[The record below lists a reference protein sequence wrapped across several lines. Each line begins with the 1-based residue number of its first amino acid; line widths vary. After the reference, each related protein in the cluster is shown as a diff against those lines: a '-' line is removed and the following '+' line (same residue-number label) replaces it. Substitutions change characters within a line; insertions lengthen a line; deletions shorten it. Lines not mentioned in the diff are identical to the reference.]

1 MCGTKE
7 CSTKFQI
14 YVREDAT
21 SLLHQSAYGY
31 ISTTFEE
38 AHNPILN
45 IMIQTAVWP
54 NKLDSSDNRV

>member
-14 YVREDAT
+14 SVREDAM
-21 SLLHQSAYGY
+21 SLLHQFAYGY

-38 AHNPILN
+38 AHNSIPY

-54 NKLDSSDNRV
+54 NKLDSVDNRV